1 MELRSISI
9 NLTHLHHMSTALRL
23 NPVAWIQ
30 WIRNPGGNELRRFR
44 RINVLHVEL
53 VVRNIRYPVLL
64 QLLGL
69 GLLDITHVHIVS
81 PFQAPVFPVGIGDRP
96 CDIRGVQFIVGETVF
111 HCICLGLHQHRQAAL
126 PKLITSAGDWPPDMP
141 FEDVVF
147 IFRRL
152 VHRLTKLLIAF
163 ITHAIFNITDM
174 IFGSCSSI
182 VLP

>member
-1 MELRSISI
+1 
-9 NLTHLHHMSTALRL
+9 MSTALRL

-44 RINVLHVEL
+44 RIDVLHIEL
-53 VVRNIRYPVLL
+53 VVRDIRYPVLL
-64 QLLGL
+64 QLLGP

-81 PFQAPVFPVGIGDRP
+81 PFQAPVFPVGVGDRP
-96 CDIRGVQFIVGETVF
+96 CDIRGVQFVVGETVF
-111 HCICLGLHQHRQAAL
+111 HCTCLGLHQHRQAAL

-141 FEDVVF
+141 FENVVF

-152 VHRLTKLLIAF
+152 VHRLTKLLITF
-163 ITHAIFNITDM
+163 ITHTIFNIADM
-174 IFGSCSSI
+174 IFGSRSSI